1 MLRVRLVGVAAIL
14 LGALAADA
22 ARAESTPVAGSC
34 AVRFYASST
43 LHDFEGD
50 APCASFAVQPPT
62 AEGAYRARVE
72 VAVADMHTGIS
83 ARDKRMRQMFDAA
96 HHPRIVAQ
104 FEHVAPDAL
113 RAAARTQASADA
125 LAFTLKIGERER
137 RLVPLVSRWQEE
149 PGKHASF
156 RAAFDVSLADFGL
169 EAPTVM
175 GFIRVEDRVRVEVDV
190 KLDAAP
196 TAGAEA
202 TASS

>member
-1 MLRVRLVGVAAIL
+1 MK
-14 LGALAADA
+14 
-22 ARAESTPVAGSC
+22 
-34 AVRFYASST
+34 
-43 LHDFEGD
+43 
-50 APCASFAVQPPT
+50 
-62 AEGAYRARVE
+62 
-72 VAVADMHTGIS
+72 TGIS
-83 ARDKRMRQMFDAA
+83 ARDNRMRLMFDAE

-113 RAAARTQASADA
+113 RAAAHTAASADS
-125 LAFTLKIGERER
+125 LAFTLRIGERER

-196 TAGAEA
+196 AAGVATTAR
-202 TASS
+202 S